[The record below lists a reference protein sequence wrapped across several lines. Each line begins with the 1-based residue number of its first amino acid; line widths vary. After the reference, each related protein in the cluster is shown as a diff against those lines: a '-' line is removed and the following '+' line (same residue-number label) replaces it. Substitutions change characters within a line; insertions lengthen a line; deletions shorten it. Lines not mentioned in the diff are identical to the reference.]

1 MDIMQFIIHNWY
13 LVLGI
18 VVVLSMLAWGPL
30 TQLMHGVQHVTT
42 AEAIRLMNHEKGV
55 LVDVREPDE
64 YRGGHIPN
72 ALNLP
77 LSGLAGSLKQ
87 IDKHKARPLIIC
99 CRTSQRSARAAVALR
114 KQGFDRVQVLAGGI
128 TAWQGENLPVEK

>member
-1 MDIMQFIIHNWY
+1 MQFIINNWY
-13 LVLGI
+13 LILGV
-18 VVVLSMLAWGPL
+18 VVVLAMLVWGPL
-30 TQLMHGVQHVTT
+30 TQLLHGVQHVTT
-42 AEAIRLMNHEKGV
+42 AEAIRLLNHEKGL

-77 LSGLAGSLKQ
+77 LSGLASGLKQ
-87 IDKHKARPLIIC
+87 IAKHKARPLIIC

-114 KQGFDRVQVLAGGI
+114 KNGFDSVQVLAGGI
-128 TAWQGENLPVEK
+128 TAWQRENLPVAK

>member
-1 MDIMQFIIHNWY
+1 MQFVVNNWY
-13 LVLGI
+13 LILGI
-18 VVVLSMLAWGPL
+18 VVVLAMLVWGPL
-30 TQLMHGVQHVTT
+30 TQLLHGVQHVTT

-55 LVDVREPDE
+55 LVDVREPAE

-77 LSGLAGSLKQ
+77 LSGLVAGLKQ
-87 IDKHKARPLIIC
+87 IEKHMARPLIIC

-114 KQGFDRVQVLAGGI
+114 KHGFASVQVLAGGI
-128 TAWQGENLPVEK
+128 TAWQRENLPVEK

>member
-1 MDIMQFIIHNWY
+1 MQFIINNWY
-13 LVLGI
+13 LILGI
-18 VVVLSMLAWGPL
+18 VIVLAMLAWGPL
-30 TQLMHGVQHVTT
+30 TQLLHGVQHVTT
-42 AEAIRLMNHEKGV
+42 AEAIRLLNNEKGL

-77 LSGLAGSLKQ
+77 LSGLAGGLGQ
-87 IDKHKARPLIIC
+87 MEKHKARPLIVC

-114 KQGFDRVQVLAGGI
+114 KHGFASVQVLAGGI

>member
-1 MDIMQFIIHNWY
+1 MQFVVNNWY
-13 LVLGI
+13 LILGI
-18 VVVLSMLAWGPL
+18 VVVLAMLVWGPL
-30 TQLMHGVQHVTT
+30 TQLLHGVQHVTT

-77 LSGLAGSLKQ
+77 LSGLAAGLKQ
-87 IDKHKARPLIIC
+87 IEKHMARPLIIC
-99 CRTSQRSARAAVALR
+99 CRTSQRSASAAVALR
-114 KQGFDRVQVLAGGI
+114 KHGFASVQVLAGGI
-128 TAWQGENLPVEK
+128 TAWQHENLPVEK

>member
-1 MDIMQFIIHNWY
+1 MQFVVNNWY
-13 LVLGI
+13 LILGI
-18 VVVLSMLAWGPL
+18 VVVLAMLVWGPL
-30 TQLMHGVQHVTT
+30 TQLLHGVQHVTT

-55 LVDVREPDE
+55 LVDVREPAE

-77 LSGLAGSLKQ
+77 LSGLATGLKQ
-87 IDKHKARPLIIC
+87 IEKHMARPLIIC

-114 KQGFDRVQVLAGGI
+114 KHGFASVQVLAGGI
-128 TAWQGENLPVEK
+128 TAWQRENLPVEK

>member
-1 MDIMQFIIHNWY
+1 MQFIINNWY
-13 LVLGI
+13 LILGI
-18 VVVLSMLAWGPL
+18 VVVLGMLVWGPL
-30 TQLMHGVQHVTT
+30 TQLLHGVQHVTS
-42 AEAIRLMNHEKGV
+42 AEAIRLLNHEKGL

-72 ALNLP
+72 ALSLP
-77 LSGLAGSLKQ
+77 LSGLAAGLKQ
-87 IDKHKARPLIIC
+87 IEKHKARPLIVC

-114 KQGFDRVQVLAGGI
+114 KQGFASVQVLAGGI

>member
-1 MDIMQFIIHNWY
+1 MQFIVNNWY
-13 LVLGI
+13 LILGI
-18 VVVLSMLAWGPL
+18 VAVLAMLAWGPL
-30 TQLMHGVQHVTT
+30 TQLLHGVQHVTS
-42 AEAIRLMNHEKGV
+42 AEAIRLLNHEKGL

-64 YRGGHIPN
+64 YRSGHIPN

-77 LSGLAGSLKQ
+77 LSGLAEGLKQ

-114 KQGFDRVQVLAGGI
+114 KHGFASVQVLAGGI
-128 TAWQGENLPVEK
+128 TAWQGENLPVAK

>member
-1 MDIMQFIIHNWY
+1 MQFVINNWY

-18 VVVLSMLAWGPL
+18 VVVLTMLVWGPL
-30 TQLMHGVQHVTT
+30 TQLLHGVQHVTT
-42 AEAIRLMNHEKGV
+42 AEAIRLMNHEKGL

-72 ALNLP
+72 ALSLP
-77 LSGLAGSLKQ
+77 LSGLATGLKQ
-87 IDKHKARPLIIC
+87 IEKHMARPIIVC

-114 KQGFDRVQVLAGGI
+114 KHGFASVQVLAGGI

>member
-1 MDIMQFIIHNWY
+1 MQFVVNNWY
-13 LVLGI
+13 LILGI
-18 VVVLSMLAWGPL
+18 VVVLAMLVWGPL
-30 TQLMHGVQHVTT
+30 TQLLHGVQHVTT

-77 LSGLAGSLKQ
+77 LSGLAAGLKQ
-87 IDKHKARPLIIC
+87 IEKHMARPLIIC

-114 KQGFDRVQVLAGGI
+114 KHGFASVQVLAGGI
-128 TAWQGENLPVEK
+128 TAWQRENLPVQK

>member
-1 MDIMQFIIHNWY
+1 MQFVVNNWY
-13 LVLGI
+13 LILGI
-18 VVVLSMLAWGPL
+18 VVVLSMLVWGPL
-30 TQLMHGVQHVTT
+30 TQLLHGVQHVTT

-77 LSGLAGSLKQ
+77 LSGLAAGLKQ
-87 IDKHKARPLIIC
+87 IEKHMARPLIIC

-114 KQGFDRVQVLAGGI
+114 KHGFASVQVLAGGI
-128 TAWQGENLPVEK
+128 TAWQHENLPVEK

>member
-1 MDIMQFIIHNWY
+1 MQFVVNNWY
-13 LVLGI
+13 LILGI
-18 VVVLSMLAWGPL
+18 VVVLAMLVWGPL
-30 TQLMHGVQHVTT
+30 TQLLHGVQHVTT

-55 LVDVREPDE
+55 LVDVREPAE

-77 LSGLAGSLKQ
+77 LSGLATGLKQ
-87 IDKHKARPLIIC
+87 IEKHMARPLIIC

-114 KQGFDRVQVLAGGI
+114 KHGFASVQVLAGGI
-128 TAWQGENLPVEK
+128 TAWQHENLPVEK

>member
-1 MDIMQFIIHNWY
+1 MQFIINNWY

-18 VVVLSMLAWGPL
+18 VVVLAMLAWGPL
-30 TQLMHGVQHVTT
+30 TQLLHGVQHVTT
-42 AEAIRLMNHEKGV
+42 AEAIRLLNHEKGV

-77 LSGLAGSLKQ
+77 LSALAAGLKQ
-87 IDKHKARPLIIC
+87 IEKHKARPLIIC
-99 CRTSQRSARAAVALR
+99 CRTSQR
-114 KQGFDRVQVLAGGI
+114 
-128 TAWQGENLPVEK
+128 

>member
-1 MDIMQFIIHNWY
+1 MQFIINNWY

-18 VVVLSMLAWGPL
+18 VVVLTMLAWGPL
-30 TQLMHGVQHVTT
+30 TQLLHGVQHVTT
-42 AEAIRLMNHEKGV
+42 AEAIRLLNHEKGL

-64 YRGGHIPN
+64 FRGGHIPN

-87 IDKHKARPLIIC
+87 VEKHKARPLIIC

-114 KQGFDRVQVLAGGI
+114 KFGFASVQVLAGGI
-128 TAWQGENLPVEK
+128 TTWQRENLPVEK